1 MYVCMYVVCIYLF
14 MYVHSLVRLLFVKLC
29 SITSLNG
36 KSSAYLFKFV
46 CMYVCMYV
54 CVCVCLCLYE
64 CIYLSILVC
73 ISSISRALFE
83 LTLFA
88 KQNSKDRVRGKVRRE
103 RFSYS
108 HSESLSNTPNCSL
121 D

>member
-29 SITSLNG
+29 SITSVNG

-54 CVCVCLCLYE
+54 SVCVCLCLYE
-64 CIYLSILVC
+64 CIYLCILVC

-88 KQNSKDRVRGKVRRE
+88 KQNSKDRVRGNVRRE